1 MYINEFVEFLTTD
14 DIEYVKDLFTEL
26 DTVYKTE
33 MNNFYYSKEQKTTHQ
48 IKFIDKDVRQKL
60 NNFIRDLDLVESYKG
75 IKFQDVWNPNKEF
88 KHLYNG
94 SREDTKERL
103 YYALKYQLLIY
114 HQPIFDIKDISIR
127 RCAIYCI
134 FFKLFVDINN
144 VMTYNANGIQTYNP
158 IIPTDYILYI
168 GDRYE
173 NEFNNNNDTYIK
185 TISGRM
191 VDINKGS
198 YKKFFKSKKFD
209 KEFLVN
215 LISDY
220 QKEHNENPTYDTI
233 VDLCNTYLRKQIIS
247 NGGKREEYNDIRTN
261 KKQIQYYVRLY
272 DLGDLI
278 RKMDYKSRKDA
289 KNIKN

>member
-1 MYINEFVEFLTTD
+1 MFIDEFVDFFTTD

-26 DTVYKTE
+26 DAVYKNE
-33 MNNFYYSKEQKTTHQ
+33 MNRFYYSKEQKTEYQ
-48 IKFIDKDVRQKL
+48 IKFVDKYVRQKL
-60 NNFIRDLDLVESYKG
+60 NSFIKDLDLATSYKG
-75 IKFQDVWNPNKEF
+75 IKFQDVWNPYNES

-94 SREDTKERL
+94 SRNDTKERL

-114 HQPIFDIKDISIR
+114 NQTIININDIDIR

-144 VMTYNANGIQTYNP
+144 VMTYNVNEIQTYNP
-158 IIPTDYILYI
+158 IIPTEFLRYI
-168 GDRYE
+168 GDKYDKE
-173 NEFNNNNDTYIK
+173 LKTNDTYIK
-185 TISGRM
+185 TINGKM

-198 YKKFFKSKKFD
+198 NKGFFKSKKFD
-209 KEFLVN
+209 KEFLIN

-220 QKEHNENPTYDTI
+220 QKEHNELPTYDII
-233 VDLCNTYLRKQIIS
+233 VDLCNTHLRKQIIS
-247 NGGKREEYNDIRTN
+247 NGGMREEYNEIRTN

-272 DLGDLI
+272 ELGGLI

-289 KNIKN
+289 KNIEN

>member
-1 MYINEFVEFLTTD
+1 M
-14 DIEYVKDLFTEL
+14 
-26 DTVYKTE
+26 
-33 MNNFYYSKEQKTTHQ
+33 
-48 IKFIDKDVRQKL
+48 
-60 NNFIRDLDLVESYKG
+60 
-75 IKFQDVWNPNKEF
+75 
-88 KHLYNG
+88 
-94 SREDTKERL
+94 
-103 YYALKYQLLIY
+103 
-114 HQPIFDIKDISIR
+114 
-127 RCAIYCI
+127 YCI

-144 VMTYNANGIQTYNP
+144 VMTYNVNEIQTYNP
-158 IIPTDYILYI
+158 IMPIQFVYSIVNK
-168 GDRYE
+168 YE
-173 NEFNNNNDTYIK
+173 NEFNNNDTYIK

-209 KEFLVN
+209 KEFLVS

-220 QKEHNENPTYDTI
+220 QKENNENPTYDTI

-278 RKMDYKSRKDA
+278 RKMDYKSRKDE
-289 KNIKN
+289 KNIKK

>member
-1 MYINEFVEFLTTD
+1 M
-14 DIEYVKDLFTEL
+14 
-26 DTVYKTE
+26 
-33 MNNFYYSKEQKTTHQ
+33 
-48 IKFIDKDVRQKL
+48 
-60 NNFIRDLDLVESYKG
+60 ESYKG

-94 SREDTKERL
+94 SREDTRERL

-220 QKEHNENPTYDTI
+220 QKEHNETLLTTP
-233 VDLCNTYLRKQIIS
+233 L
-247 NGGKREEYNDIRTN
+247 
-261 KKQIQYYVRLY
+261 
-272 DLGDLI
+272 
-278 RKMDYKSRKDA
+278 
-289 KNIKN
+289 